1 MNISFEEIYTAIL
14 NFFHTNPY
22 VTIALALVLIYL
34 LFRKPKFV
42 LVLLLIM
49 AVLTAVFYVITQ
61 ISSES
66 VITKKEMIKEKEL
79 LH

>member
-1 MNISFEEIYTAIL
+1 MNISFEEIYNTIL
-14 NFFHTNPY
+14 NFFHTNLY
-22 VTIALALVLIYL
+22 VTIALALVLLYL

-42 LVLLLIM
+42 LVLFLIM
-49 AVLTAVFYVITQ
+49 TVLTAVFYLITQ